1 MSSTPQVLLVITLYS
16 ELRNMTMT
24 TYTEPKIYVT
34 DLAAYTN
41 GKLHGV
47 WINAL
52 SELDEMLESIKAM
65 LTASPEDYAE
75 EYAIHDY
82 EGFDGC
88 SLSEYQS
95 IESVRNLAIFLN
107 EYPDI
112 GGALL
117 AQFNNDIEQAEKAAT
132 ENYQGCYESLADY
145 AQAITE
151 ETTSIPSHLQYYID
165 YEKMARDME
174 MNGEYFTLTLS
185 QNKVYVFHNV

>member
-1 MSSTPQVLLVITLYS
+1 MI
-16 ELRNMTMT
+16 E
-24 TYTEPKIYVT
+24 YTEPKIYVA

-52 SELDEMLESIKAM
+52 SELDEMFDSIKDM
-65 LTASPEDYAE
+65 LKTSPERYAE

-95 IESVRNLAIFLN
+95 IESVRKIAMFLDEN
-107 EYPDI
+107 PDL
-112 GGALL
+112 GVELL
-117 AQFNNDIEQAEKAAT
+117 SYFNNDIKQAKNAT
-132 ENYQGCYESLADY
+132 LDNYQGCYDSLADY

-151 ETTSIPSHLQYYID
+151 DSTSIPSYLNYYID
-165 YEKMARDME
+165 YERMARDIE
-174 MNGEYFTLTLS
+174 MSGEIFMIKRNRSMHIFLA
-185 QNKVYVFHNV
+185 N

>member
-1 MSSTPQVLLVITLYS
+1 MV
-16 ELRNMTMT
+16 E
-24 TYTEPKIYVT
+24 YTEPKIYVA

-52 SELDEMLESIKAM
+52 QELDEIFENIKEMLV
-65 LTASPEDYAE
+65 TSPEEHAD

-95 IESVRNLAIFLN
+95 IESVREIAIFLDEN
-107 EYPDI
+107 PDL
-112 GGALL
+112 GGELL
-117 AQFNNDIEQAEKAAT
+117 SYFNNDIKQAKKAT
-132 ENYQGCYESLADY
+132 LDNYQGCYDSLADY

-151 ETTSIPSHLQYYID
+151 DATSIPSHLHYYID
-165 YEKMARDME
+165 YDRMGRDMK
-174 MNGEYFTLTLS
+174 MNGDFFVLEPMQSRKYIFL
-185 QNKVYVFHNV
+185 NR